1 MVMEYKNS
9 QMAIFIKENIKEE
22 SFMEKE
28 NISGQMDPLM
38 KELFLM
44 VRDMDRE
51 IGNLQGKVEISILE
65 LMEMIRKVVM
75 EDISGQMDVHTKDIF
90 KMI

>member
-65 LMEMIRKVVM
+65 LMKMIRKVVM

>member
-9 QMAIFIKENIKEE
+9 QTAIFIKENIKEE